1 MNEIAST
8 AVLALN
14 DEADALGSPTLLSG
28 TPASQPPPSD
38 LSSTASVAPVPAL
51 LAAAPP
57 PSDPPPSNPVYRDPD
72 PLNKGRVALDALM
85 LRRLRKSLLLSQQ
98 DLADDCWRRNV
109 RVSLPTIKRAELGRA
124 VRFRVARELARYFD
138 VPLGQIV
145 PP

>member
-14 DEADALGSPTLLSG
+14 DETDTVESPTLPFG
-28 TPASQPPPSD
+28 TPASEPPPSD
-38 LSSTASVAPVPAL
+38 QSPAVPLAPVPAS
-51 LAAAPP
+51 LAIAPP
-57 PSDPPPSNPVYRDPD
+57 PSDSPPSNPVYRDPD
-72 PLNKGRVALDALM
+72 PLNKGRVVLDALM

-98 DLADDCWRRNV
+98 DLANDCWRRNI

>member
-14 DEADALGSPTLLSG
+14 DEADTVESPTLLFG
-28 TPASQPPPSD
+28 KPASQLPPSD
-38 LSSTASVAPVPAL
+38 PSPAAPLAPVPTL

-57 PSDPPPSNPVYRDPD
+57 PSDTPPPNPVYRDPD
-72 PLNKGRVALDALM
+72 PLNKGRVVLDALM
-85 LRRLRKSLLLSQQ
+85 LRRLRKSLMLSQQ
-98 DLADDCWRRNV
+98 DLANDFWHRNV

-124 VRFRVARELARYFD
+124 VRFRVAREFARYFG